1 MNEKD
6 ICEKKCYGCTAC
18 ACVCPCSAISMKED
32 EKGFLYPRV
41 DNSLCIDC
49 GLCKKTCS
57 QKNEYS
63 TVETSFIAKH
73 KDEKIYLNSQ
83 SGGAFTA
90 LSDIILQ
97 SGGTV
102 YGASLDGNFEPVH
115 TRATCMEERDAMRG
129 SKYVQSR
136 MEDIYI
142 KVGEDVKDKKV
153 LFSGTPCQVGGL
165 LKYLKVKGIGTKNL
179 YTVDIICHGVPTV
192 RLWRDLMAYYEKKE
206 KSRIERVVFRD
217 KNAGGVARPCH
228 YFFVKKKRI
237 SDELHRK
244 LFYSNLALRDSCFS
258 CDYAQMGRISDF
270 TIGDA
275 WGVEDKNPEFYDKRG
290 VSLLMFHT
298 EKARTLKHQIEDA
311 MWMESIDI
319 ENYKQGNMQHPSSPH
334 RNVEEFWNDYHSKPF
349 PFIIEK
355 YARNNIFLNIRYI
368 LRRIRG
374 AVK

>member
-1 MNEKD
+1 
-6 ICEKKCYGCTAC
+6 
-18 ACVCPCSAISMKED
+18 
-32 EKGFLYPRV
+32 
-41 DNSLCIDC
+41 
-49 GLCKKTCS
+49 
-57 QKNEYS
+57 
-63 TVETSFIAKH
+63 
-73 KDEKIYLNSQ
+73 
-83 SGGAFTA
+83 
-90 LSDIILQ
+90 
-97 SGGTV
+97 
-102 YGASLDGNFEPVH
+102 
-115 TRATCMEERDAMRG
+115 MR
-129 SKYVQSR
+129 
-136 MEDIYI
+136 
-142 KVGEDVKDKKV
+142 
-153 LFSGTPCQVGGL
+153 
-165 LKYLKVKGIGTKNL
+165 
-179 YTVDIICHGVPTV
+179 
-192 RLWRDLMAYYEKKE
+192 
-206 KSRIERVVFRD
+206 
-217 KNAGGVARPCH
+217 GGVARPCH